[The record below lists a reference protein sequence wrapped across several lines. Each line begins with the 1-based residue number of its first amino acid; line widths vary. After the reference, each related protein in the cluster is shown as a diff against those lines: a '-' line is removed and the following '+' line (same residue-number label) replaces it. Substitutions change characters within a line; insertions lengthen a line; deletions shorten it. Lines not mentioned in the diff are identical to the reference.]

1 MARRKRAHEQRIAA
15 EREKQRKLEA
25 EQALRRLA
33 DLRSVCADLPV
44 PPPASAAASDG
55 DGERGQEQPVPSA
68 LRRVLELDQVSPCAM
83 KKYGCLLVHLQ

>member
-33 DLRSVCADLPV
+33 DLRSVCAGLV
-44 PPPASAAASDG
+44 PPPASAAASDE
-55 DGERGQEQPVPSA
+55 DGERGQEQPAPSA
-68 LRRVLELDQVSPCAM
+68 VRRVLELDQVPPCAVR
-83 KKYGCLLVHLQ
+83 KHGCLLVHFL